1 MAREDVQQEGRRLL
15 GQDPADH
22 FGAVVVP
29 LVAHHVPQGPDRAG
43 AGLPHPEH
51 HPGHPG
57 EHERGKHL
65 LEQAD
70 DGAAATVDPAVN
82 PADRPGAVGED
93 PGPGASLEALLTE
106 NDRTPL

>member
-1 MAREDVQQEGRRLL
+1 MGRTQAPARPRDRKYAACSSED
-15 GQDPADH
+15 DPI
-22 FGAVVVP
+22 P
-29 LVAHHVPQGPDRAG
+29 L
-43 AGLPHPEH
+43 
-51 HPGHPG
+51 PG
-57 EHERGKHL
+57 EHARGKPL
-65 LEQAD
+65 REQAG